1 MRLQKYLAQ
10 CGVGSRR
17 KCEQYIEEGKV
28 KVNGQVVTEQGVQVE
43 EGDEVL
49 FENRPVKM
57 EEQLV
62 YYLLNKPTGY
72 ITSVSDEKD
81 RPTVLDLVKN
91 IPYRIFPVGRLD
103 YNTTGLL
110 LLTNDGELTYSLTH
124 PKHHVDKTYVV
135 KVKGD
140 VRNATLQKLQ
150 QGVIIDGYLTAP
162 AKAKIIRQTGATT
175 TFSLTIHEGRNRQVR
190 KMCAAVGYDVLKLT
204 RVSMGTLNLGD
215 LEVGQYR
222 PLTKEEINYLKK
234 LGE

>member
-17 KCEQYIEEGKV
+17 KCEQYIAEGKV

-49 FENRPVKM
+49 FENQPVQE

-72 ITSVSDEKD
+72 ITSVADEKD

-110 LLTNDGELTYSLTH
+110 ILTNDGELTYALTH

-140 VRNATLQKLQ
+140 IRPSTLQKLQ
-150 QGVIIDGYLTAP
+150 QGVVIDGYLTAP
-162 AKAKIIRQTGATT
+162 AKTKVIRQNGATT

-190 KMCAAVGYDVLKLT
+190 KMCAAVGYDVLRLT
-204 RVSMGTLNLGD
+204 RVSMGSLELGD
-215 LEVGQYR
+215 LESGSYR
-222 PLTKEEINYLKK
+222 PLTRQEVNYLKG